1 MAEYDCLKC
10 KMWKGCPGKEW
21 YHYGEV
27 RWCIHQVVWL
37 LQHKEILQSG
47 KWPQDP
53 YSSSDSNLSQ
63 HSVKTEASF
72 VKPELV
78 IAELE
83 ARLKRVGPQAELLI
97 TQIED
102 GRTLTNLS
110 PGARA
115 ILIYV
120 SGFRRKDMSYN
131 QWQRQKRYRDKTRQ
145 KRSQSAT

>member
-1 MAEYDCLKC
+1 MPEYDCLKC

-27 RWCIHQVVWL
+27 RWCVHQVVWL
-37 LQHKEILQSG
+37 LQHKEILRSG
-47 KWPQDP
+47 RWSKDF
-53 YSSSDSNLSQ
+53 YGSDDSVGQ
-63 HSVKTEASF
+63 RSVKTEASF

-83 ARLKRVGPQAELLI
+83 ARLKMVGPQAELLI

-110 PGARA
+110 DGARA
-115 ILIYV
+115 VLMYV
-120 SGFRRKDMSYN
+120 KGFRRKDIGFRRWIRVVY
-131 QWQRQKRYRDKTRQ
+131 RQPKT
-145 KRSQSAT
+145 TLL